1 MLFYLFFNAETNKNF
16 ILKIYPYDVLRV
28 IRKKKLPADVDRE
41 RLERHLSPEEFEM
54 LFQMNIQKFNEL
66 PEWKRVDLKKQLRL
80 F

>member
-1 MLFYLFFNAETNKNF
+1 MLKLIKNF